1 MVTGGPLPSYSGE
14 SAGSCGSWESVP
26 HPWSVRV
33 VHSHLENTEGYQ
45 VGPIVQT
52 LTLAIIL
59 LVIGLTCMVLG
70 ITGLMWKAGWDR
82 RRKEKAAN
90 ALTSDEF
97 SPPVSPVGR
106 RR

>member
-1 MVTGGPLPSYSGE
+1 VSRAHRGL
-14 SAGSCGSWESVP
+14 SASSN
-26 HPWSVRV
+26 
-33 VHSHLENTEGYQ
+33 SHLVDTRGYQ

-90 ALTSDEF
+90 ALTTGEL
-97 SPPVSPVGR
+97 SPLANPAAR
-106 RR
+106 HR